1 MNKADDSEAFVE
13 VPEIREDLTA
23 ESNMTNFQPNLDIV
37 ELKLEQMSW

>member
-13 VPEIREDLTA
+13 VSEHRGDLTA